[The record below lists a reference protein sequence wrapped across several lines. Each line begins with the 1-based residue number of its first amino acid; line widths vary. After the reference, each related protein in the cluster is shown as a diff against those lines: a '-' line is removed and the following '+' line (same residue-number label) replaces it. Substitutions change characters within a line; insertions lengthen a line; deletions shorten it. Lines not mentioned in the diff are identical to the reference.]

1 MATGFNKGSLTVD
14 NQSTSRTNL
23 GLGSLATLNSVN
35 NSNWSGTQLAV
46 TNGGTGLTGTTANQ
60 LLYSSATNTI
70 AGLASGNNGVVI
82 TDGSGV
88 PSISS
93 TLPSAVQGNIT
104 ALGTIANG
112 LTLGSATINTTG
124 TGSFIQKKVSGNT
137 ALTVTVTWANS
148 HSSGDSY
155 IFLKL
160 LRTASD
166 VSANSRSVEQPCAI
180 YTINSGPTITIGT
193 DNTDLP
199 LGSGITIN
207 ACTLSATTAT
217 SATIQSTVAA
227 GATMHS
233 FAVEVLTTPNRIG
246 SVTLS

>member
-46 TNGGTGLTGTTANQ
+46 TNGGTGLTSTTANQ

-70 AGLASGNNGVVI
+70 AGLASGNNGVLI
-82 TDGSGV
+82 TDGSAV

-93 TLPSAVQGNIT
+93 TLPSAVQSNIS
-104 ALGTIANG
+104 
-112 LTLGSATINTTG
+112 TLGATINTTG
-124 TGSFIQKKVSGNT
+124 TGAFIQKKVSGNT
-137 ALTVTVTWANS
+137 ALTVTVTWTNS

-166 VSANSRSVEQPCAI
+166 GSANSRSVEQPCVI

-193 DNTDLP
+193 DNSNLP

-207 ACTLSATTAT
+207 ACTLSATSAT

-233 FAVEVLTTPNRIG
+233 FAVEILTTPNRIG